1 MMRLRS
7 VALALARRWPIFPVL
22 PNGKRPATRSGVGS
36 ATQDLDRI
44 SAWWERGPTCNVGIR
59 TGSGLVVI
67 DLDLTDSASGFAQ
80 IDAYANSVGAAPGW
94 TETYTVATPRGGAHL
109 YYETSEELGNR
120 VAMLPGVDARA
131 TAGYVVGAY
140 SRINGK
146 RYLPESRY
154 RETVSI
160 ASDGFE
166 RLEEFEPEISPA
178 PEWLVDLVGRRKPA
192 ADRRVFPEVEIRK
205 ASSYLEAALLGER
218 HRIMLAKPGERNH
231 ALNVAAYRLGKHVA
245 ADRLSRE
252 EAEAWLLATAGQ
264 ELAEDLEDRGPL
276 TEAEILGTVRSG
288 LDAGIRHG

>member
-1 MMRLRS
+1 
-7 VALALARRWPIFPVL
+7 VD
-22 PNGKRPATRSGVGS
+22 S
-36 ATQDLDRI
+36 ATKDLDRI
-44 SAWWERGPTCNVGIR
+44 SAWWERGATCNVGLR
-59 TGSGLVVI
+59 TGSGLVAI

-109 YYETSEELGNR
+109 YFETSEELGNR
-120 VAMLPGVDARA
+120 VAVLPGVDVRGE
-131 TAGYVVGAY
+131 AGYVVAPY
-140 SRINGK
+140 SRIDGK

-166 RLEEFEPEISPA
+166 YLEEFEPEISPA
-178 PEWLVDLVGRRKPA
+178 PEWLVDLIARPKPA

-205 ASSYLEAALLGER
+205 ASSYVEAALLGEK

-231 ALNVAAYRLGKHVA
+231 AVNVAAYRLGKHVA

-252 EAEAWLLATAGQ
+252 EAEAWLIATAGQ
-264 ELAEDLEDRGPL
+264 ELAEDLGDRGPL
-276 TEAEILGTVRSG
+276 TEAEILATVRSG